1 MKIRI
6 CDISAKSEAK
16 LRRVTRSYGKGD
28 NLLVIE
34 DVPTIS
40 CSSCGESYLTADTLH
55 ELDSI
60 KQQRN
65 DLATSRSVDVAGF
78 A

>member
-1 MKIRI
+1 MI
-6 CDISAKSEAK
+6 CDLCGKREAK

-40 CSSCGESYLTADTLH
+40 CPSCGESYLTAYTLH
-55 ELDSI
+55 ELDRI
-60 KQQRN
+60 KRQRN
-65 DLATSRSVDVAGF
+65 ELATSKSVSVAVF

>member
-1 MKIRI
+1 MI
-6 CDISAKSEAK
+6 CDICGKSEAK

-28 NLLVIE
+28 NLLVVE

-40 CSSCGESYLTADTLH
+40 CPSCGESYLTADTLH
-55 ELDSI
+55 ELDRI

-65 DLATSRSVDVAGF
+65 ELATSRSVDVAVF